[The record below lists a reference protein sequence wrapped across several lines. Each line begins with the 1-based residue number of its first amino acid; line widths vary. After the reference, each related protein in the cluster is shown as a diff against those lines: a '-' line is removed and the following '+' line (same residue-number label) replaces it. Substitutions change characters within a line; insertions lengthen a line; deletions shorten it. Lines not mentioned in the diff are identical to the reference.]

1 MNFVPRPVMKS
12 HSSHEDSRPL
22 PGYER
27 NKRGKWDRLHR
38 RLAHSQPYL
47 RVFTTSDRFIAEYLG
62 VMLVMHKSVT
72 LKYALEG
79 RGTRTEK
86 VPSVHQLPVHL
97 VLDKGHQN
105 ARENEPATNLQNKHQ
120 ISASWAWTLVASEAT
135 ASSLVERGTME
146 VMGCPRGA
154 RETDGP
160 SSEDSR
166 RPSCRE
172 KLPPRCAVSLSLRVR
187 PSRSRGVPCESLDAP
202 ENLPKEGPRQVA
214 VSQLQDEVQGMPNE
228 APAGLEEP
236 LLETRQRPALDG
248 EGQDQPAQEIAEV
261 VGDNPEEQADLI
273 GPEPVTGEPGPVGGG
288 FALL

>member
-22 PGYER
+22 PGYES

-47 RVFTTSDRFIAEYLG
+47 LVFTTSDRFIAEYLG
-62 VMLVMHKSVT
+62 VMLVMHKSV
-72 LKYALEG
+72 
-79 RGTRTEK
+79 
-86 VPSVHQLPVHL
+86 
-97 VLDKGHQN
+97 
-105 ARENEPATNLQNKHQ
+105 
-120 ISASWAWTLVASEAT
+120 TLVASEAT

-172 KLPPRCAVSLSLRVR
+172 ILPPRVRRFSLPPGPAFSITWGPMRVVR
-187 PSRSRGVPCESLDAP
+187 CFRESAERGSSSS
-202 ENLPKEGPRQVA
+202 GF
-214 VSQLQDEVQGMPNE
+214 
-228 APAGLEEP
+228 
-236 LLETRQRPALDG
+236 RPAAG
-248 EGQDQPAQEIAEV
+248 
-261 VGDNPEEQADLI
+261 
-273 GPEPVTGEPGPVGGG
+273 
-288 FALL
+288 